1 MKNYQATLDQ
11 MLTMII
17 HKFGFEHQ
25 KTIAFAKIM
34 NRYYYQASA
43 DNLATME
50 KIFKNYVK
58 NA

>member
-1 MKNYQATLDQ
+1 MKKYQATLDQ
-11 MLTMII
+11 MLTMVI

-25 KTIAFAKIM
+25 KTIAFATIM
-34 NRYYYQASA
+34 NKYYYQANA